1 MAFIQS
7 CWHILKL
14 EIMEFFQ
21 NFHAEAIFE
30 NCLNGF
36 FLALILKKV
45 DAMDAR
51 DFRPIILV
59 WGGGGGVYKII
70 SNVLANRLKRVLHRI
85 ILESQNAF
93 VVDRHILDSVLVAN
107 KCLDSRLKAAILGV
121 LSELD
126 LEKAFNHVSW
136 DFLMYMLQRCGF
148 SKRWRK
154 WIIFSVFLLFDF
166 PV

>member
-21 NFHAEAIFE
+21 NFHAQAIFE
-30 NCLNGF
+30 NCLNAS

-59 WGGGGGVYKII
+59 G
-70 SNVLANRLKRVLHRI
+70 
-85 ILESQNAF
+85 
-93 VVDRHILDSVLVAN
+93 
-107 KCLDSRLKAAILGV
+107 
-121 LSELD
+121 
-126 LEKAFNHVSW
+126 
-136 DFLMYMLQRCGF
+136 
-148 SKRWRK
+148 
-154 WIIFSVFLLFDF
+154 
-166 PV
+166 

>member
-1 MAFIQS
+1 MSTPGGGTRFIEIKLQVYSMAFIQS

-59 WGGGGGVYKII
+59 WGWGG
-70 SNVLANRLKRVLHRI
+70 
-85 ILESQNAF
+85 
-93 VVDRHILDSVLVAN
+93 
-107 KCLDSRLKAAILGV
+107 
-121 LSELD
+121 
-126 LEKAFNHVSW
+126 
-136 DFLMYMLQRCGF
+136 
-148 SKRWRK
+148 
-154 WIIFSVFLLFDF
+154 
-166 PV
+166 